1 MIKFLLKGL
10 LRDRSRSLF
19 PVLTVFAGVFLSVF
33 LYSFMNGMVSDMIE
47 STAHFQ
53 TGHVRIM
60 TQAYAQESNQNPNDL
75 AYIGVNDMLQTL
87 HEKYPEMLWTPRIK
101 FGGLLDIPD
110 ENGETKKQG
119 PVAGMA
125 VDLFS
130 DSSPELTLLNI
141 EDAVIRGRM
150 PNQQGEILIA
160 DEFAKKLTLEPGD
173 TATLISSTMYGSMA
187 TVNFVIAGTI
197 QFGIAAM
204 DRGAVFADISDIQ
217 YALNMED
224 AAGEI
229 LGFFADD
236 IYYDEQASLI
246 SESFNEEY
254 KISDDQFSP
263 QMGTLPNESGLT
275 DYLVLIDSMSI
286 IIVSIFVVA
295 MSIVLWNA
303 GLVGSLRRYGEI
315 GVRLAVGEEKGH
327 VYRTLIMESVIIGIF
342 GSILG
347 TIGGIGIA
355 YLMQIYGLDFSFLFK
370 NSSMMI
376 TSVYRAQVTFGSFII
391 GFAPGIISTVLG
403 TSIAGIGIY
412 KRQTAQLFKE
422 LEV

>member
-10 LRDRSRSLF
+10 MRDRSRSLF
-19 PVLTVFAGVFLSVF
+19 PVLTVFAGVFLAVF
-33 LYSFMNGMVSDMIE
+33 LYSFLNGVIADMIN
-47 STAHFQ
+47 STAHYQ
-53 TGHVRIM
+53 TGHLRIM
-60 TQAYAQESNQNPNDL
+60 TRAYAQEANQNPNDL
-75 AYIGVNDMLQTL
+75 AFIGVDDLLLTLQ
-87 HEKYPEMLWTPRIK
+87 EKYPEMLWTQRIK

-110 ENGETKKQG
+110 ENGETKTQG
-119 PVAGMA
+119 PVSGMA

-130 DSSPELTLLNI
+130 DSSPERKLLNI
-141 EDAVIRGRM
+141 KEAIIRGRI
-150 PNQQGEILIA
+150 PNQPGEILIG
-160 DEFAKKLTLEPGD
+160 DEFAKKLNVEPGD

-187 TVNFVIAGTI
+187 MANFEIAGTV

-204 DRGAVFADISDIQ
+204 DRGAIFADISDIQ
-217 YALNMED
+217 FALDMQD
-224 AAGEI
+224 TAGEI
-229 LGFFADD
+229 LGFFPDD
-236 IYYDEQASLI
+236 IYNDEQATLI
-246 SESFNEEY
+246 AASFNKEF
-254 KISDDQFSP
+254 KDLDDQFSP
-263 QMGTLPNESGLT
+263 QMGTLPSESGLS
-275 DYLVLIDSMSI
+275 DYLTLVDSMSI

-315 GVRLAVGEEKGH
+315 GVRLAVGEDKGH
-327 VYRTLIMESVIIGIF
+327 IYRTLILESVMIGIL

-347 TIGGIGIA
+347 TLGGVGIS
-355 YLMQIYGLDFSFLFK
+355 YLMQVYGLDFSFLLK

-376 TSVYRAQVTFGSFII
+376 SNVYRARVTFGSFII

-412 KRQTAQLFKE
+412 KRQTSQLFKE